1 MVPWCLGTWSAPHP
15 RRGACT
21 PAPRAADHPIRAMPR
36 GPAAETIGRMSDPTF
51 QTVRLRRG
59 AHASPEHGACVV
71 ELASMLAEER
81 FSDHPRS
88 VCRVIAGFL
97 RVYNDRLPPSELDEI
112 RPLAAM
118 VVGSAASWSVRR
130 RRRRRLVAW
139 MQAEDP
145 RRRIGR
151 FPAPE
156 EVVVAAARTAAAL
169 DERRRTIAVADLVAE
184 LVATGTTAATDHAAP
199 PPPHVP
205 AETATAAAVHVTT
218 IG

>member
-36 GPAAETIGRMSDPTF
+36 GPAAETIGRMSDATF

-59 AHASPEHGACVV
+59 AHVSPARGACVV

-97 RVYNDRLPPSELDEI
+97 RVYNDRLPESDLDEL

-118 VVGSAASWSVRR
+118 VVGSASSRSVRR
-130 RRRRRLVAW
+130 RRRRRLVAFV
-139 MQAEDP
+139 QAEAP
-145 RRRIGR
+145 RRGVGR
-151 FPAPE
+151 FAAPDV
-156 EVVVAAARTAAAL
+156 VVVAAARTAAAL
-169 DERRRTIAVADLVAE
+169 DPRLRTAAVADLVAE
-184 LVATGTTAATDHAAP
+184 LVAMGT
-199 PPPHVP
+199 
-205 AETATAAAVHVTT
+205 
-218 IG
+218 

>member
-1 MVPWCLGTWSAPHP
+1 MVRWCLGPWSAPHP

-97 RVYNDRLPPSELDEI
+97 RVYNDRLPEGDLDADELYPI
-112 RPLAAM
+112 AAI
-118 VVGSAASWSVRR
+118 VVGSASTRSVRR
-130 RRRRRLVAW
+130 ARLRRLTAW
-139 MQAEDP
+139 TEAQDP
-145 RRRIGR
+145 RRRI
-151 FPAPE
+151 
-156 EVVVAAARTAAAL
+156 
-169 DERRRTIAVADLVAE
+169 
-184 LVATGTTAATDHAAP
+184 
-199 PPPHVP
+199 
-205 AETATAAAVHVTT
+205 
-218 IG
+218 